1 MKRITQFDGLYGE
14 ANIGKRNVARPNV
27 ARPNHQPDAAET
39 APEDPSDVRPGHVW
53 PGNVS
58 LPDRWTDSEYL
69 FSELLETRSHTFDWV
84 IQPHI
89 HARLFQLFFV
99 ETGGVEF
106 SEATQKR
113 QLSGPVVLLIP
124 PTALHGFVYT
134 PDTTGRILTLSD
146 TLLESLFPDTS
157 ALKSMFGAVQC
168 IQAFEE
174 PYSAQVVGQLI
185 AQIDE
190 ELFGDQPEKRT
201 MLHLNLQRL
210 FIILYRLW
218 QQNQTI
224 QNSPNNLPQHY
235 FRQFLQRVR
244 QVGTTHTITQFAND
258 LAITP
263 VHLNRICQAVA
274 GKSASQLVQEHILDE
289 ARKYLTYTTYSVSE
303 IAYLLHFEYPNYFA
317 RFFRKHM
324 GVSPTEFREGKPAA

>member
-1 MKRITQFDGLYGE
+1 MKRIAQFDGLYSE
-14 ANIGKRNVARPNV
+14 DSE
-27 ARPNHQPDAAET
+27 PNHQPTATERSPTET
-39 APEDPSDVRPGHVW
+39 EPAVRHPERRPDMAR
-53 PGNVS
+53 PN
-58 LPDRWTDSEYL
+58 SEYL
-69 FSELLETRSHTFDWV
+69 FSELLETRSLTFGWV

-89 HARLFQLFFV
+89 HARLFQVFFL
-99 ETGGVEF
+99 ESGGVEF
-106 SEATQKR
+106 SEATQRR

-134 PDTTGRILTLSD
+134 PDAKGRILTLSD
-146 TLLESLFPDTS
+146 SLLHTLFPPSSALAPMLES
-157 ALKSMFGAVQC
+157 VQC

-174 PYSAQVVGQLI
+174 PYSAQAVGQLI

-201 MLHLNLQRL
+201 MLHLNLQQL
-210 FIILYRLW
+210 FIVFYRLW
-218 QQNQTI
+218 QQNETI

-235 FRQFLQRVR
+235 FRQFQQRVR
-244 QVGTTHTITQFAND
+244 QVGTTHTIAQFADD

-263 VHLNRICQAVA
+263 VHLNRICRAVA
-274 GKSASQLVQEHILDE
+274 GKSASRLVQEYILDE

-317 RFFRKHM
+317 KFFRKHL
-324 GVSPTEFREGKPAA
+324 GVSPTEFREGKPTE